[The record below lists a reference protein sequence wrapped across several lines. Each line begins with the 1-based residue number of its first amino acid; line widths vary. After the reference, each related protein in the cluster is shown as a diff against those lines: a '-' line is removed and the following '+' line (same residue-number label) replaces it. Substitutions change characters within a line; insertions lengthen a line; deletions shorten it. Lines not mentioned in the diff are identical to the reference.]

1 MYVCIYVKET
11 SSSDLNLNVTF
22 SIKKSTH
29 NWTKSKLVDKNS
41 TKYAFHFLV
50 IICSKYQWGIK
61 HQFIF
66 NSRIFTFFQNF
77 LETYIHSTTVLD

>member
-11 SSSDLNLNVTF
+11 SSSDLGLNATF
-22 SIKKSTH
+22 PIKNKQTH
-29 NWTKSKLVDKNS
+29 NWTKVKLVDKNS

-61 HQFIF
+61 HVYFKF
-66 NSRIFTFFQNF
+66 
-77 LETYIHSTTVLD
+77 